1 MTVYTNVSRIS
12 SSSCPPARCLLP
24 VGKQQLRAQTS
35 IRPQVCDFRQRVL
48 SILFGQTPSAMAL
61 APNFASSLSLS
72 SLSLSLT
79 HFAHSPL
86 CSHMIY
92 YNIFACASH
101 TLFAAAAMFDLISS
115 KLSSVSTENTSV
127 SFPASLSVS
136 VLVRS
141 SCPLPLS
148 LPPSALLTRCVPL
161 RSIFERRRT
170 NPPDRLPLVGCSRSL
185 FTLPAFAHS
194 HRPAPAPCPAPPL
207 GGVCLILECFL
218 CSICFNLMLFCPEIS
233 QLALYSACISDVRA
247 PSMING
253 IKGFACRAPPGR
265 ERESEEPDDSQD

>member
-1 MTVYTNVSRIS
+1 MACSRSTNCL
-12 SSSCPPARCLLP
+12 SCDCLYQCLSDQSLLLSACSLPPACW
-24 VGKQQLRAQTS
+24 QTTTKS
-35 IRPQVCDFRQRVL
+35 TNINQASSFCDFRQRVL

-72 SLSLSLT
+72 FSPT

-148 LPPSALLTRCVPL
+148 LTL
-161 RSIFERRRT
+161 
-170 NPPDRLPLVGCSRSL
+170 SL
-185 FTLPAFAHS
+185 CLAHS
-194 HRPAPAPCPAPPL
+194 
-207 GGVCLILECFL
+207 L
-218 CSICFNLMLFCPEIS
+218 CT
-233 QLALYSACISDVRA
+233 
-247 PSMING
+247 
-253 IKGFACRAPPGR
+253 FAFYF
-265 ERESEEPDDSQD
+265 

>member
-1 MTVYTNVSRIS
+1 MRWHWLPTL
-12 SSSCPPARCLLP
+12 PAL
-24 VGKQQLRAQTS
+24 
-35 IRPQVCDFRQRVL
+35 
-48 SILFGQTPSAMAL
+48 
-61 APNFASSLSLS
+61 SLSLS

-141 SCPLPLS
+141 SCSSLSHSLPLPCS
-148 LPPSALLTRCVPL
+148 LVVYLCVLFLKGAELTHPTGCPSSGLLAVC
-161 RSIFERRRT
+161 
-170 NPPDRLPLVGCSRSL
+170 LPCQLLLILIVL
-185 FTLPAFAHS
+185 LLLPALAPLEVFALFS
-194 HRPAPAPCPAPPL
+194 NAFY
-207 GGVCLILECFL
+207 VQFV
-218 CSICFNLMLFCPEIS
+218 SI
-233 QLALYSACISDVRA
+233 
-247 PSMING
+247 
-253 IKGFACRAPPGR
+253 
-265 ERESEEPDDSQD
+265 